1 MAVDRKELRA
11 YSMLGEQGA
20 FFSRLAEHAS
30 KDDTFAVLAADL
42 AQSSGLGKF
51 MRDCPNQFYNVGIA
65 EQNMLGIAAGLAKT
79 GFHVFAVTFAN
90 FITMRSC
97 EQIRVHLGYM
107 KFPIK
112 LIGTRAG
119 IVNGPLGN
127 SHYCIEDIALMRVIP
142 NLVIVSPADAFEA
155 VKAADAA
162 VKSDLP
168 MYIRLTGKFNTP
180 MVYKEDYNFRL
191 GKAVTL
197 REGTDVAIFATG
209 TMAANA
215 IKAAQLLEENGIST
229 AVINM
234 HTIKPLDTDIL
245 DYYVNS
251 VKLWVSLEEHNVIG
265 GLGSAIAEYKATK
278 SNTPPQL
285 FLGLPDVYGEAGEYD
300 WLLDKYGLT
309 SKKISEQIKE
319 KTERVFSQG

>member
-30 KDDTFAVLAADL
+30 KDNTFAVLAADL

-65 EQNMLGIAAGLAKT
+65 EQNMLSIAAGLAKT
-79 GFHVFAVTFAN
+79 GFHVFAATFAN

-107 KFPIK
+107 KLPIT
-112 LIGTRAG
+112 LVGTRAG

-127 SHYCIEDIALMRVIP
+127 SHYCFEDIALMRAIP
-142 NLVIVSPADAFEA
+142 NLVIVSPADAYEA

-162 VKSDLP
+162 VKSDQP

-180 MVYKEDYNFRL
+180 MVYKEDYDFRL

-197 REGTDVAIFATG
+197 KEGTDVAIFATG

-215 IKAAQLLEENGIST
+215 IKASQLLEESGISA

-234 HTIKPLDTDIL
+234 HTIKPLDTEVL
-245 DYYVNS
+245 DAYAKS
-251 VKLWVSLEEHNVIG
+251 MKLWVSLEEHSIVG
-265 GLGSAIAEYKATK
+265 GLGGAIAEYKATLRQ
-278 SNTPPQL
+278 SPPQL
-285 FLGLPDVYGEAGEYD
+285 FLGLPDAYGKAGEYE
-300 WLLDKYGLT
+300 WLLEKYGLT
-309 SKKISEQIKE
+309 AKKICERIME
-319 KTERVFSQG
+319 KMNLKPQ